1 MSLKNKNQF
10 SEYCQCYIDGN
21 RSQKCKR
28 RCNETERGNRKK
40 LNYSGTFIIL
50 IHREDEAIK
59 IKKKHIPSQM
69 SQYICICFTPLT

>member
-1 MSLKNKNQF
+1 MSLKNKNQI
-10 SEYCQCYIDGN
+10 SEYCKCYIDGN

-59 IKKKHIPSQM
+59 IKKTTFLLRCHNTFV
-69 SQYICICFTPLT
+69 YVLHL